1 MKLASQASA
10 LDCMGELGVCVMVFV
25 VKAHDARLAH
35 LIHNFLTYLHHIRS
49 RSLSNHG
56 EANFFLSIVDG
67 ENVTIFVYHFVIWIG
82 EFSDD
87 RVGPKQGE

>member
-35 LIHNFLTYLHHIRS
+35 LIHNFLTYLS
-49 RSLSNHG
+49 VVSNEVNFLQSL
-56 EANFFLSIVDG
+56 
-67 ENVTIFVYHFVIWIG
+67 T
-82 EFSDD
+82 
-87 RVGPKQGE
+87 

>member
-35 LIHNFLTYLHHIRS
+35 LIHNFLTYLLIS
-49 RSLSNHG
+49 CWKLQVPGGLQKIEPCLQLPN
-56 EANFFLSIVDG
+56 
-67 ENVTIFVYHFVIWIG
+67 
-82 EFSDD
+82 
-87 RVGPKQGE
+87 